1 MRKRCRTSSRSFPY
15 LCSERLFDREM
26 SAASSADYGC
36 KSEFTCNVFIRSRHD
51 NRIDIYLSALD
62 ALEGGLDF
70 EGRHRSVSYDR
81 RSFSEHS
88 TFCLQD
94 LPDTIHSPP
103 KAILLPRAKISYSNR
118 LQPQRR
124 EPLGFS
130 FALIF
135 ENLFRTIGNR
145 IGNAWSPRLR
155 LGLGSFGK
163 VP

>member
-1 MRKRCRTSSRSFPY
+1 MHWKADWTSKVGIDPYRTIDG
-15 LCSERLFDREM
+15 LFRNIAH
-26 SAASSADYGC
+26 SAYS
-36 KSEFTCNVFIRSRHD
+36 
-51 NRIDIYLSALD
+51 
-62 ALEGGLDF
+62 
-70 EGRHRSVSYDR
+70 
-81 RSFSEHS
+81 
-88 TFCLQD
+88 